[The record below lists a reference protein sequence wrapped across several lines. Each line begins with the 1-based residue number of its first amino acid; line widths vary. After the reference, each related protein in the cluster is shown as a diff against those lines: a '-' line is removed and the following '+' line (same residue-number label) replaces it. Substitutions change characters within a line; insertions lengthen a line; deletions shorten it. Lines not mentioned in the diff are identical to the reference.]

1 MFDIKVR
8 LVKLHLTQAWLISIL
23 YDMYG
28 IKVSP
33 SQLSSYISG
42 QLKTPKAQRVLS
54 LCNQILE
61 VVEENEQEQ
70 AAINHKS

>member
-1 MFDIKVR
+1 VFDIKVR

-70 AAINHKS
+70 AAPNTR